1 MSDFKAAGMSCQ
13 IIKSIV
19 SVKAEQYFKY
29 FPQETDI
36 LYINYMIRKIYN
48 LVNVYCCIQIKEL
61 VWEKKK
67 FTLLQNVPI
76 Y

>member
-19 SVKAEQYFKY
+19 NVEAEQYFKY
-29 FPQETDI
+29 FPQEIDI
-36 LYINYMIRKIYN
+36 LYIKYMIKKYN

-61 VWEKKK
+61 VWKK
-67 FTLLQNVPI
+67 
-76 Y
+76 

>member
-13 IIKSIV
+13 IIKSV
-19 SVKAEQYFKY
+19 VNVEAEQYFKY

-36 LYINYMIRKIYN
+36 LYINYMFRKKIYN

-61 VWEKKK
+61 VWK
-67 FTLLQNVPI
+67 N
-76 Y
+76 